1 MRHSLT
7 SAFAITFLGGGL
19 LLTVGASNACTH
31 HDCDPDQGRV
41 CESISVWTTCSR
53 GEDGS
58 TTLFRHECPTGQTC
72 DTTVST
78 SIPCNGKPVGAS
90 CIVDDDCASN
100 LRCESSVCAG
110 PPAEAIGVCNSAPTV
125 VIPDD
130 GSSVD
135 VHVNLDTDVT
145 LLETMTRPICLSLDA
160 DNRFGGMGFITVA
173 PESGRISSLSI
184 DYSQASDVA
193 AVGEVSCTNLYA
205 RAPALNVA
213 CLGKGPA
220 FFVEPN
226 QAKPTFT
233 LVVIAA
239 RNAITSDVHLRLHR

>member
-7 SAFAITFLGGGL
+7 TWVSISILGGAL
-19 LLTVGASNACTH
+19 LATLGTSGGCSDECH
-31 HDCDPDQGRV
+31 PDQKDA
-41 CESISVWTTCSR
+41 CEDATTWTTCSQ
-53 GEDGS
+53 GEDGVAR
-58 TTLFRHECPTGQTC
+58 LLRNKCPAGQTC
-72 DTTVST
+72 DTSAPS
-78 SIPCNGKPVGAS
+78 SIPCIGKPIGAS
-90 CIVDDDCASN
+90 CTVDDDCASN
-100 LRCESSVCAG
+100 LRCESGVCAG

-173 PESGRISSLSI
+173 PESGQISSLSI

-205 RAPALNVA
+205 RISAFEAACFGNSPAR
-213 CLGKGPA
+213 
-220 FFVEPN
+220 FIDN
-226 QAKPTFT
+226 QASPTFT